1 MSGKAAVKIDQIDYH
16 GWTDSYRITNGT
28 VELVVVGSVGPRIM
42 RYGFVGGQNLFLEI
56 EEQLGKSG
64 EETWQARG
72 GHRLWIAPE
81 LRPDTYALDNSP
93 CQVTVKRGGLLTV
106 TGPVEAE
113 TGLRKELT
121 VRLAPEGTEVEIL
134 HRITNESGKTRRLA
148 PWALTQL
155 APGGTGIAG
164 FPPRRSHSEY
174 LLPTH
179 PLTMWG
185 FTDFNDPRWTLT
197 RKYVVLRQD
206 PAVAAAQKTGLF
218 NEATFGAYLLGR
230 DLFLKTT
237 KADASKTYPDFG
249 CSFET
254 YTDGDVL
261 ELETLGPLVDLR
273 AGRPVKHVERWT
285 LHKDVEIPAWNDE
298 EIDKALLP
306 LLV

>member
-1 MSGKAAVKIDQIDYH
+1 
-16 GWTDSYRITNGT
+16 
-28 VELVVVGSVGPRIM
+28 
-42 RYGFVGGQNLFLEI
+42 
-56 EEQLGKSG
+56 
-64 EETWQARG
+64 
-72 GHRLWIAPE
+72 
-81 LRPDTYALDNSP
+81 
-93 CQVTVKRGGLLTV
+93 
-106 TGPVEAE
+106 
-113 TGLRKELT
+113 
-121 VRLAPEGTEVEIL
+121 
-134 HRITNESGKTRRLA
+134 
-148 PWALTQL
+148 
-155 APGGTGIAG
+155 
-164 FPPRRSHSEY
+164 
-174 LLPTH
+174 
-179 PLTMWG
+179 MWG
-185 FTDFNDPRWTLT
+185 FTDFSDPRWTLT

-261 ELETLGPLVDLR
+261 ELETLGPLVNLR
-273 AGRPVKHVERWT
+273 AGRPVTHTEKWT